1 MESEERGLLH
11 SRDHADA
18 QSIRKMVVTT
28 GIAFV
33 IQLALLPLLYWLT
46 RADISEHRQAE
57 AALRKVSADLA
68 EARDVAVSTASFKS
82 QFLANMSREIRTPM
96 NGVLGMTEILLS
108 TDLAP
113 RQREFAETIQSSAN
127 ALLTIIDDILDFSK
141 IEAGMLRFE
150 NIPFNLHTTV
160 ENVVDLLALQ
170 ARKKELELA
179 FLIEEEVPF
188 SVAGDPIRLRQILTN
203 LLSNSIKFTEKGEVV
218 LRCRKLS
225 DNDDGINVRFEISD
239 TGIGISPD
247 DQQLLFTP
255 FVQADA
261 STTRRFGG
269 TGLGLVIPKSL

>member
-68 EARDVAVSTASFKS
+68 EARDVAVSAASFKS
-82 QFLANMSREIRTPM
+82 QFLANMSHEIRTPM

-160 ENVVDLLALQ
+160 ENVVDLFALQ
-170 ARKKELELA
+170 ARKK
-179 FLIEEEVPF
+179 
-188 SVAGDPIRLRQILTN
+188 
-203 LLSNSIKFTEKGEVV
+203 
-218 LRCRKLS
+218 
-225 DNDDGINVRFEISD
+225 
-239 TGIGISPD
+239 
-247 DQQLLFTP
+247 
-255 FVQADA
+255 
-261 STTRRFGG
+261 
-269 TGLGLVIPKSL
+269 

>member
-1 MESEERGLLH
+1 
-11 SRDHADA
+11 
-18 QSIRKMVVTT
+18 
-28 GIAFV
+28 
-33 IQLALLPLLYWLT
+33 
-46 RADISEHRQAE
+46 
-57 AALRKVSADLA
+57 
-68 EARDVAVSTASFKS
+68 
-82 QFLANMSREIRTPM
+82 
-96 NGVLGMTEILLS
+96 
-108 TDLAP
+108 
-113 RQREFAETIQSSAN
+113 
-127 ALLTIIDDILDFSK
+127 
-141 IEAGMLRFE
+141 MLRFV